1 MTFEE
6 WIIKSGN
13 DGFMLACKEAWD
25 YQQARIDALE
35 AELTRQQEE
44 LNLLEKMFAYVK
56 TALRDACERLN

>member
-1 MTFEE
+1 
-6 WIIKSGN
+6 
-13 DGFMLACKEAWD
+13 MLACKEAWD